1 MLLLD
6 LDIHFN
12 NIGGKSLPFG
22 FKPKLGF
29 FFYIFL
35 LALFLQLLLLAFV
48 LGIFYFLILE
58 KGILAKLLHN
68 CVRGSVLTIIFYLHN
83 WKRVSMAQWI
93 SGFNSIQLVSAQ
105 HEDQCQD
112 HSRQVVLVS
121 INS

>member
-6 LDIHFN
+6 LDIHFY
-12 NIGGKSLPFG
+12 NIGEKSLSFG

-29 FFYIFL
+29 FDIFL

-48 LGIFYFLILE
+48 FGIFYFLILE

-68 CVRGSVLTIIFYLHN
+68 CVRGSVLTMIFYLRN

-105 HEDQCQD
+105 HEDQC
-112 HSRQVVLVS
+112 
-121 INS
+121 